1 MASPYSTAAR
11 VQAAENLKDMPE
23 DMADMPEDMADMP
36 EDMPEDMADM
46 PEDMADMPE
55 PTGGVDMGMLT
66 TIAADF
72 GKSEEEAMEMAP
84 IIEAYM
90 AAMPAP
96 EMEEPMMEEPMMDV
110 DAMMEEEMM

>member
-23 DMADMPEDMADMP
+23 DMADMPEDMA
-36 EDMPEDMADM
+36 
-46 PEDMADMPE
+46 DMADMPE